1 MASVEFTMIPAFIS
15 PSSVDDIRT
24 SSEVKRDGIHRNYER
39 GQGHEDVRDGIT
51 TSLQGPKITI
61 TYTKASILLTTFF
74 CIFIADALGLM
85 KSNVWLVADE
95 GSHGWR
101 VQLRRCGFSCLWL
114 RSQPKRVWILP
125 PPVVPRMIEDMTRLQ
140 NLHVRSVVSYQSP
153 SLP

>member
-51 TSLQGPKITI
+51 SLQGPKITI
-61 TYTKASILLTTFF
+61 TYTKACILLTTFF

-85 KSNVWLVADE
+85 KSNVSGLWLMKAPMAGEYSCVGV
-95 GSHGWR
+95 GS
-101 VQLRRCGFSCLWL
+101 LACGFAANPNVYGS
-114 RSQPKRVWILP
+114 SP
-125 PPVVPRMIEDMTRLQ
+125 PPLSRV
-140 NLHVRSVVSYQSP
+140 
-153 SLP
+153 